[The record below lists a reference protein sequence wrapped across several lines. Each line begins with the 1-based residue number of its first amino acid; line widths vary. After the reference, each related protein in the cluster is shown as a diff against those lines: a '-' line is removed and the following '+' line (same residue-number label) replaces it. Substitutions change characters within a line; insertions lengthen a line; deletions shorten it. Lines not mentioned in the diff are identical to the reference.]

1 VWGLV
6 EGEKSF
12 ALGEGYNAGVG
23 GTNSEEREAA
33 AEEVIHFSR
42 VEVSEESVAPPG
54 LDVFLRWTQCSRTG
68 LTCAAPPALE
78 DGSRT

>member
-1 VWGLV
+1 
-6 EGEKSF
+6 
-12 ALGEGYNAGVG
+12 VG

-54 LDVFLRWTQCSRTG
+54 LDVFFAMDPV
-68 LTCAAPPALE
+68 LTHWANLCRAAGA
-78 DGSRT
+78 